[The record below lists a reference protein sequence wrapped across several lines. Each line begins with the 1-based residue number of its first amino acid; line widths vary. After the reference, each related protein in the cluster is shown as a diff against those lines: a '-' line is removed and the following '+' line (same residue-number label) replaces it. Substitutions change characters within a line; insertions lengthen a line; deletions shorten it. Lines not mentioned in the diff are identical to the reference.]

1 MMICKVVDDM
11 ESVVPDL
18 GASEGVRS
26 GVSGG
31 RQGRYLLTFAASYIE
46 ERRYQ
51 ITERQ
56 SMLVR

>member
-1 MMICKVVDDM
+1 MVICKVVDDM

-18 GASEGVRS
+18 GASEGS

-31 RQGRYLLTFAASYIE
+31 RQGRNLLPFAASYIE
-46 ERRYQ
+46 EQRYQ

-56 SMLVR
+56 SKLVR

>member
-1 MMICKVVDDM
+1 M
-11 ESVVPDL
+11 PYL
-18 GASEGVRS
+18 GASWGVRS

-31 RQGRYLLTFAASYIE
+31 RQGRDLLPFATSYIE
-46 ERRYQ
+46 ERQYQ

>member
-1 MMICKVVDDM
+1 MMICKVVDM
-11 ESVVPDL
+11 KSVVPDL
-18 GASEGVRS
+18 GASEGGP

-31 RQGRYLLTFAASYIE
+31 RQGRNLLPFAASYIE

-56 SMLVR
+56 SKLVR